1 VADLRKAGLG
11 RFHDATT
18 TGDAELI
25 SKTIDELVGKVADEL
40 AIVGIHGFVAHNTM
54 TYSRPWQA
62 QIEQAPTPI
71 YTNPMLSCVDVVR
84 VC

>member
-1 VADLRKAGLG
+1 VRLFMSHSARH
-11 RFHDATT
+11 R
-18 TGDAELI
+18 
-25 SKTIDELVGKVADEL
+25 ELVGKVADEL

-71 YTNPMLSCVDVVR
+71 TLSR
-84 VC
+84 MIFALIN